1 MMTFMRDVLI
11 VAGART
17 PIGAFQGE
25 LAPLPATQLGAL
37 AIRAALERARVPGD
51 AVGEVYMGCVLPA
64 GQGQAPA
71 RQASIRAGIPSSVG
85 AVTLNKVCGSG
96 LKAVVM
102 GGNAIAV
109 GEHDLVVAGGMES
122 MTNAPYLI
130 PKARE
135 GLRLGHAQ
143 LIDSMIHDGLWD
155 AYGNVH
161 MGECGELCAREH
173 KITRADQ
180 DAYAAES
187 YRRAQQAEA
196 AGKFRAEIVPVEVPQ
211 RKGPPLVVSSDEGPR
226 RGDAGKLAGLRPSFQ
241 KDGTITAG
249 NASSLNDGA
258 AALVLAGAD
267 VVAARGLTPLARIVG
282 SAGHAQAPEWFTTA
296 PTGAIGR
303 LLQKIGWQAADVD
316 LWEINEAFA
325 VVSLVNNRMLGLDP
339 ARVNVWGGAVALGHP
354 IGASGARLLVTL
366 IHALRDAGKR
376 RGVASLCIGGGEAI
390 ALAVELLP

>member
-1 MMTFMRDVLI
+1 MSHMRDVLI

-71 RQASIRAGIPSSVG
+71 RQASMRAGIPSSVG

-96 LKAVVM
+96 LKAVVL

-196 AGKFRAEIVPVEVPQ
+196 QGKFRAEIVPVEVPQ
-211 RKGPPLVVSSDEGPR
+211 RKGPPRLVSSDEGPR
-226 RGDAGKLAGLRPSFQ
+226 RGDADKLAGLRPSFQ

-249 NASSLNDGA
+249 NASSINDGA

-296 PTGAIGR
+296 PSGAIGR
-303 LLQKIGWQAADVD
+303 LLEKIGWRVGDVD